1 MAHHHH
7 YDDVVV
13 VTADAPPAQID
24 AITAAGYRALL
35 VTARHT
41 IYTHTPSPVP
51 LPAPAAPPAPARRP
65 RGLTVTQAATI
76 LGISRSAAYDMI
88 HTGALP
94 SVRLGRRIVV
104 PDTALDELLAARPT
118 LAAS

>member
-1 MAHHHH
+1 MAHHH
-7 YDDVVV
+7 YDDIVI
-13 VTADAPPAQID
+13 VTADAAPAHTD
-24 AITAAGYRALL
+24 ALAASGYRALL

-41 IYTHTPSPVP
+41 IYTRTTSPSPQP
-51 LPAPAAPPAPARRP
+51 APEAAPAPAQRR
-65 RGLTVTQAATI
+65 RGLTVTQAAGI

-104 PDTALDELLAARPT
+104 PDTALDDLLAARPT